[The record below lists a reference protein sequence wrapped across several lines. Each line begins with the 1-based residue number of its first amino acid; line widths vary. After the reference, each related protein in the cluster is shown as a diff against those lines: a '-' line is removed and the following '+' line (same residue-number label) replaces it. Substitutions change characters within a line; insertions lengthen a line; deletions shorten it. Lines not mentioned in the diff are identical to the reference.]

1 MVQPCRVWRL
11 APAGKRNEIM
21 TNINEDF
28 SINDPFAIR
37 TRGRIC
43 LAVASPTPKEAIEVA
58 RGAEPLAEVIEIRL
72 DAMKKP
78 EVAPLVKAL
87 KRPLLFTNRPAWE
100 GGAFTGS
107 EEQRIRPLLAA
118 ARAGAT
124 YVDLEFRAG
133 PAMRRRL
140 FREIEQYSP
149 DTMLILS
156 WHDFNRTPGPTE
168 LEDIF
173 ADLCRSGAQVGK
185 IVTMAHDYQ
194 DAQRVLALQELSME
208 WEFPLISFAMG
219 KAGMLSRV
227 ATLERGGYMTYA
239 APDSVPGTAPGQLR
253 LSELCS
259 LLGKGV
265 EQ

>member
-1 MVQPCRVWRL
+1 
-11 APAGKRNEIM
+11 M
-21 TNINEDF
+21 TDSSEDF
-28 SINDPFAIR
+28 PMKDPFAIR

-43 LAVASPTPKEAIEVA
+43 VAVASPTAKKAIEVA
-58 RGAEPLAEVIEIRL
+58 RAAQPLAEVIEIRL
-72 DAMKKP
+72 DAMNKP
-78 EVAPLVKAL
+78 EVALLVKAL

-107 EEQRIRPLLAA
+107 EERRIKPLLAA
-118 ARAGAT
+118 VRAGAT
-124 YVDLEFRAG
+124 YVDLEMRAES
-133 PAMRRRL
+133 ALRRRL
-140 FREIEQYSP
+140 FREIEQNSP

-156 WHDFNRTPGPTE
+156 WHDFNRTPGTAE

-173 ADLCRSGAQVGK
+173 AHLCRSGAQVGK

-253 LSELCS
+253 LSELYS
-259 LLGKGV
+259 LLGEDEDV
-265 EQ
+265 EL